1 MKYWVAIQREVQNY
15 ILNEKDETQELEDV
29 NRVIADIEVIEMV
42 GECVNNN
49 NVIDMNTVKLT
60 YNALLD
66 NEEDINFKVD
76 MLNHF
81 YKTMLQMF
89 YFQDLR
95 VENPR
100 ISIVTSFTKTWSMIT
115 PTKLTILLEF
125 LKWQKFC
132 EGIL

>member
-1 MKYWVAIQREVQNY
+1 
-15 ILNEKDETQELEDV
+15 
-29 NRVIADIEVIEMV
+29 MV

-66 NEEDINFKVD
+66 NEEDINYKVD

-81 YKTMLQMF
+81 CKAMLQMF

-95 VENPR
+95 IENPR
-100 ISIVTSFTKTWSMIT
+100 IFIVISLTKNWLMIT
-115 PTKLTILLEF
+115 PTKLTILLGF